1 MKAYS
6 VNPQSKK
13 IEELDIKMQAN
24 TVYTFFSS
32 ILIDEL
38 TSLKGHIIYSDA
50 NAVSE
55 GNTPFFMGEQLIVGK
70 ALIVGKNGMEEV
82 DAFISED
89 ELKSLINY
97 DISAFYTDTFKLL
110 KGSDINLYRL
120 FQIENDEKIEL
131 NIEWVLYAFSIADK
145 ATQNYF
151 LTELKS
157 CLNEK
162 KDLQK
167 VLENFAKLAYN
178 ASK

>member
-97 DISAFYTDTFKLL
+97 DIPLFYIDTFKLL

-120 FQIENDEKIEL
+120 FQIENDEKTEL
-131 NIEWVLYAFSIADK
+131 NIEWVLYVFSIADD
-145 ATQNYF
+145 ATKNYF
-151 LTELKS
+151 LTELEKS
-157 CLNEK
+157 EDK
-162 KDLQK
+162 QQTLQK
-167 VLENFAKLAYN
+167 MALLAFN
-178 ASK
+178 ASQS

>member
-6 VNPQSKK
+6 INPQEKK
-13 IEELDIKMQAN
+13 VQELDIKMQAN

-38 TSLKGHIIYSDA
+38 TSLKGHIIYTDA
-50 NAVSE
+50 NAPTE
-55 GNTPFFMGEQLIVGK
+55 EKTPFFIGEQLIVGD
-70 ALIVGKNGMEEV
+70 ALIIGKNGMQEV
-82 DAFISED
+82 DAFISKD

-97 DISAFYTDTFKLL
+97 DVAPFYTDAFKLL

-131 NIEWVLYAFSIADK
+131 NIEWVLYAFSIADE

-157 CLNEK
+157 CLDEK